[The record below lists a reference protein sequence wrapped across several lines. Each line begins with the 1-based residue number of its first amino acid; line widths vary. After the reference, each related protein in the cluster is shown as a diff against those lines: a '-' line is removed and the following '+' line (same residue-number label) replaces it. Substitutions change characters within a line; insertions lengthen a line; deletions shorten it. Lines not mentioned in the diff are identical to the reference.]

1 MPVVQSH
8 AMLSEKLKQY
18 RLEQQQTDGLLIRD
32 HGGPADSETA
42 APDLQSLVATI
53 CSQIL
58 QTDAATVAG
67 VAARQMPRQVL
78 LDLIAR
84 TAEQISVRAGFFRR
98 DLQQQVMDFLFG
110 YGPLQPY
117 VSDEA
122 ITDIDGTGPASF
134 TVMAGGVRRAL
145 QLAFPDENAYDT
157 FCRLLI
163 IRNGGIINENDSHC
177 RVTDDQYRLRIN
189 VTVPPR
195 SIRYPSVSIRKHS
208 RKSLRLDDLTG
219 LGMMTGKMAD
229 QLKQW
234 AFSDRTVLFCGKG
247 AAGKTTLM
255 RAFIEEMPPLE
266 RVLIAESDCELYP
279 EKPCCLQQRIKKPY
293 EGGRPVNLLDLIRDG
308 LTMSLDTYCVGEI
321 VGDEAMAFIHAAFS
335 GHRCLATIHAECA
348 TDVPDRL
355 LALARPVS
363 RGEADETL
371 RRMIGRSIDLIICL
385 RAFRICE
392 IQVVRGYREED
403 GRYDLACLWTSRQ
416 DSQTDPSAAERHE
429 SLVPGA

>member
-18 RLEQQQTDGLLIRD
+18 RLEDQMTQGLLLQ
-32 HGGPADSETA
+32 DSDGRLLDEPA
-42 APDLQSLVATI
+42 APDLQELVATI

-67 VAARQMPRQVL
+67 VAARQVPRQVL

-84 TAEQISVRAGFFRR
+84 TAEQVSVRAGFFRR

-110 YGPLQPY
+110 YGPLQHF
-117 VSDEA
+117 VADET
-122 ITDIDGTGPASF
+122 ITDIDGIGPSAF
-134 TVMAGGVRRAL
+134 TVKASGIRRAL
-145 QLAFPDENAYDT
+145 PLAFPDERSYDA

-163 IRNGGIINENDSHC
+163 IRNGGVINENDSHC

-195 SIRYPSVSIRKHS
+195 SIRYPAISIRKHS
-208 RKSLRLDDLTG
+208 RRSLRLDDLAAC
-219 LGMMTGKMAD
+219 GMMNSAVAAMLRG
-229 QLKQW
+229 W
-234 AFSDRTVLFCGKG
+234 AASDRTVMFCGKG
-247 AAGKTTLM
+247 AAGKTTLL
-255 RAFIEEMPPLE
+255 RAFIEELPELE
-266 RVLIAESDCELYP
+266 RVLIAESDSELYP
-279 EKPCCLQQRIKKPY
+279 EKPCCLQQRIKKPF
-293 EGGRPVNLLDLIRDG
+293 EGGRPVSLLDLVRDG

-321 VGDEAMAFIHAAFS
+321 VGDEAMAFISAAFS
-335 GHRCLATIHAECA
+335 GHRCLATIHADRA
-348 TDVPDRL
+348 ADVPDRL

-371 RRMIGRSIDLIICL
+371 RRMIGRCMDLIICL
-385 RAFRICE
+385 RNFRISE
-392 IQVVRGYREED
+392 ILAVHGYREED
-403 GRYDLACLWTSRQ
+403 ERYDLECVWQIGQDPQADTSIAQ
-416 DSQTDPSAAERHE
+416 RHE

>member
-8 AMLSEKLKQY
+8 ALLSERLKQY
-18 RLEQQQTDGLLIRD
+18 KLEQQRTDGLLIRD
-32 HGGPADSETA
+32 HDRQSDSEPA

-117 VSDEA
+117 ISDEA
-122 ITDIDGTGPASF
+122 ITDIDGIGPASF

-177 RVTDDQYRLRIN
+177 RVTDDRYRLRIN

-208 RKSLRLDDLTG
+208 RKSLRLDDLAA
-219 LGMMTGKMAD
+219 LGMMTREMTD
-229 QLKQW
+229 QLKRW
-234 AFSDRTVLFCGKG
+234 ACSDRTVLFCGKG

-293 EGGRPVNLLDLIRDG
+293 EGGRPVSLLDLIRDG

-321 VGDEAMAFIHAAFS
+321 VGDEAMAFLHAAFS
-335 GHRCLATIHAECA
+335 GHRCLATIHADCA
-348 TDVPDRL
+348 ADVPDRL

-371 RRMIGRSIDLIICL
+371 RRMIGRCMDLIICL

-392 IQVVRGYREED
+392 IQAVRGYREED
-403 GRYDLACLWTSRQ
+403 GRCDLDCLWSGGQ
-416 DSQTDPSAAERHE
+416 DPQTDASAGERHE